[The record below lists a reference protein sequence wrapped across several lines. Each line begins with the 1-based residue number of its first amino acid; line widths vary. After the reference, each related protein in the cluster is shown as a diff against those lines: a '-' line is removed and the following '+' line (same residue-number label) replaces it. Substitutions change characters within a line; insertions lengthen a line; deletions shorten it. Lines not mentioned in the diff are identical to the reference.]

1 MLQLFCVLCLFFKY
15 ILHKYN
21 SNIKCLWYIM
31 YLCPIWEMSNLYVKI
46 QLGDNADSINML
58 KNVCQN
64 VDFHLDNAYLL
75 VWTQIENAS
84 NRRVVSLV
92 IFKDF
97 FLFTQI
103 RPIFYLKNRKGNLR
117 IWMLILFE
125 SIYKTHKTT
134 LRTTTVQIIWM
145 ILNKGI

>member
-1 MLQLFCVLCLFFKY
+1 MFSVYFLSIYYTNTIV
-15 ILHKYN
+15 ILN
-21 SNIKCLWYIM
+21 VWYIM

-145 ILNKGI
+145 ILNNGI

>member
-1 MLQLFCVLCLFFKY
+1 MLQLFYVLSLFYKY
-15 ILHKYN
+15 KLHKYN

-58 KNVCQN
+58 KNVWQN

-125 SIYKTHKTT
+125 SMYKTHKTT

>member
-1 MLQLFCVLCLFFKY
+1 MLQLFCVLSLFFKY